1 MEEQLKV
8 LNLYCGLGG
17 NRKKWKNCKVTAV
30 EINPTIAKYY
40 QDKYPE
46 DEVIIGDAHEYL
58 LKNYRF
64 FDFIWSSINCP
75 SHSRARFWATKG
87 GGYDPIY
94 PDFKLYEE
102 IYFLKYFCDKQK
114 WLVENVT
121 PYYQKDI
128 PKFMEP
134 TIKLE
139 RHLFWSNFDI
149 GQIEIPKNSVHDGSI
164 KGWQEEFGIDITSYK
179 FSERKDKIL
188 RNCVHP
194 DLGLHVY
201 NEMRKSLKEIEPI
214 KTI

>member
-40 QDKYPE
+40 QVQYP
-46 DEVIIGDAHEYL
+46 DDNVIVTDAHEYL
-58 LKNYRF
+58 LKNHRE
-64 FDFIWSSINCP
+64 FDFIWSSINCQP
-75 SHSRARFWATKG
+75 HSRARFWTSKG
-87 GGYDPIY
+87 GRYEPVY

-102 IYFLKYFCDKQK
+102 ICFLKYFCNDIK
-114 WLVENVT
+114 WLVENVI

-128 PKFMEP
+128 PEFFKP
-134 TIKLE
+134 TARIE
-139 RHLFWSNFDI
+139 RHLFWSNFEI
-149 GQIEIPKNSVHDGSI
+149 SQIQMPKNSVHDGSI
-164 KGWQEEFGIDITSYK
+164 RSWQEEFGIDISGYK

-194 DLGLHVY
+194 DLGAHVF
-201 NEMRKSLKEIEPI
+201 NEMIKSFEPLKT
-214 KTI
+214 K